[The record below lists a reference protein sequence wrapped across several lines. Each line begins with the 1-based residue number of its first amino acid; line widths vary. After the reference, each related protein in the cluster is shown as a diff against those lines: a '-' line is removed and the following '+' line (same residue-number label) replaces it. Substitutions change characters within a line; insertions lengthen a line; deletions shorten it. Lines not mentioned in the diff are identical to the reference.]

1 MFKFLV
7 HKYISCQK
15 NDFFALG
22 KFHNE
27 NQWNI
32 HSDLFWVTER
42 KRDKVE
48 RVAFFLG
55 GGWLTRKSKI
65 KVPQS
70 KIKVPNFIRGPHLR
84 IYPPWVFWS
93 AVSKDKE
100 YLI

>member
-48 RVAFFLG
+48 RVAFFF
-55 GGWLTRKSKI
+55 GWGVVDEAI
-65 KVPQS
+65 
-70 KIKVPNFIRGPHLR
+70 
-84 IYPPWVFWS
+84 
-93 AVSKDKE
+93 KDKGSTIKDKGSK
-100 YLI
+100 LHKRATS